1 MLVVDFI
8 EENNNLIKKQNGNT
22 HISNE
27 DLITYLKRAY
37 THIQKDKTFFTK
49 TMDITTNNEQIAY
62 ILEEETKDILH
73 LFINTTEYK
82 KKRIDEFFE
91 QYPFQNCS
99 IITFENNTYFINPKP
114 KDKLKITISYEI
126 VKEFEKDENEKDIFT
141 VPVLFKEAFRYLY
154 LAKVHEETPRK
165 EFADRYGVD
174 LSLHYLKL
182 YKQEMA
188 EAMKSSK
195 VKYRNLQSNF
205 KKI

>member
-8 EENNNLIKKQNGNT
+8 NENKSLIKKQNGNT
-22 HISNE
+22 LISDD

-49 TMDITTNNEQIAY
+49 TIDITTVNEQMQY

-73 LFINTTEYK
+73 LFINTTEYE
-82 KKRIDEFFE
+82 KKRIDEFYE
-91 QYPFQNCS
+91 QYPFQNCNMFAFDNGALYIS
-99 IITFENNTYFINPKP
+99 PKP
-114 KDKLKITISYEI
+114 TNNLKITIFYEVI
-126 VKEFEKDENEKDIFT
+126 KEFEKDTNDKDTFT
-141 VPVLFKEAFRYLY
+141 IPVLFKEAFRYLF

-165 EFADRYGVD
+165 EFVD
-174 LSLHYLKL
+174 LSIHYLKL
-182 YKQEMA
+182 YKQEMM

-195 VKYRNLQSNF
+195 VKYRNQRTNF